1 MQFKSRKTKKIIP
14 MDKAIVLQFVAELEA
29 KIAQIK
35 EELAKE

>member
-1 MQFKSRKTKKIIP
+1 
-14 MDKAIVLQFVAELEA
+14 MDKAIVIQFVAELEA